1 MLCLPNNKDISGLG
15 VDTSDTA
22 TPSPRA
28 ELLPGT
34 REFAKLLPKATVKP
48 MSLFE
53 KVAAKVK
60 QAWGKQNVRYGT
72 YGVAGLA
79 AILVGRKLLKK

>member
-1 MLCLPNNKDISGLG
+1 MICLPNNKDISGLG

-28 ELLPGT
+28 EILPGMN
-34 REFAKLLPKATVKP
+34 AAIKQLQNKPKP
-48 MSLFE
+48 MNLFE

-60 QAWGKQNVRYGT
+60 QSWGKQNVRYGT

-79 AILVGRKLLKK
+79 AILVGCKLLKK

>member
-1 MLCLPNNKDISGLG
+1 MICLPNSKDISG

-28 ELLPGT
+28 EILPGMNAAAQALLN
-34 REFAKLLPKATVKP
+34 AKKPKP
-48 MSLFE
+48 MNLFE
-53 KVAAKVK
+53 KVTQKVW
-60 QAWGKQNVRYGT
+60 QLWGKRNVRYGT